1 MSRKT
6 LQDDE
11 NNAVCVRYAQTG
23 SLRAV
28 ASEYGISP
36 MRVKRLWEALGEQ
49 QQQVLRASVEDLR
62 QEVETTIVRS
72 ELTGDYLERVIK
84 ARDAAIAELWARLS
98 DAKLRRA
105 MSDKNLI
112 AACKTLYDMSS
123 GAEKRQSEPN
133 DLFMV
138 LNQRIHNEINHN
150 YYIQEHG
157 TTEAD
162 GSDSGN

>member
-1 MSRKT
+1 MGG
-6 LQDDE
+6 
-11 NNAVCVRYAQTG
+11 VG
-23 SLRAV
+23 RA
-28 ASEYGISP
+28 AATSAAGIG
-36 MRVKRLWEALGEQ
+36 RGL
-49 QQQVLRASVEDLR
+49 
-62 QEVETTIVRS
+62 EVETTIVRS

-138 LNQRIHNEINHN
+138 LNQRIHNEINHK

>member
-1 MSRKT
+1 
-6 LQDDE
+6 
-11 NNAVCVRYAQTG
+11 
-23 SLRAV
+23 
-28 ASEYGISP
+28 

-112 AACKTLYDMSS
+112 ASCKTL
-123 GAEKRQSEPN
+123 
-133 DLFMV
+133 
-138 LNQRIHNEINHN
+138 I
-150 YYIQEHG
+150 
-157 TTEAD
+157 
-162 GSDSGN
+162 

>member
-11 NNAVCVRYAQTG
+11 KNAVCVRYAQTG

-112 AACKTLYDMSS
+112 AACKTLYDM
-123 GAEKRQSEPN
+123 KRGRKATVRTERLVHGIEPAYSQRNQSQLLHTRAWN
-133 DLFMV
+133 DRGRRF
-138 LNQRIHNEINHN
+138 R
-150 YYIQEHG
+150 
-157 TTEAD
+157 
-162 GSDSGN
+162 

>member
-11 NNAVCVRYAQTG
+11 KNAVCVRYAQTG

-72 ELTGDYLERVIK
+72 GMRLLPNYGRVCRTRSCAGPCPIK
-84 ARDAAIAELWARLS
+84 I
-98 DAKLRRA
+98 
-105 MSDKNLI
+105 
-112 AACKTLYDMSS
+112 
-123 GAEKRQSEPN
+123 
-133 DLFMV
+133 
-138 LNQRIHNEINHN
+138 
-150 YYIQEHG
+150 
-157 TTEAD
+157 
-162 GSDSGN
+162 

>member
-1 MSRKT
+1 MPRKT

-11 NNAVCVRYAQTG
+11 KNAVCVRYAQTG

-62 QEVETTIVRS
+62 QEVETKIVRS

-84 ARDAAIAELWARLS
+84 ARLS
-98 DAKLRRA
+98 DVKLRRA

-157 TTEAD
+157 TTETD
-162 GSDSGN
+162 DSDSGN

>member
-11 NNAVCVRYAQTG
+11 KNAVCVRYAQTG

-36 MRVKRLWEALGEQ
+36 MRVKQFVGGRW
-49 QQQVLRASVEDLR
+49 ASSSNKCCGHRVEDLR

-150 YYIQEHG
+150 YYIQRAWNDRG
-157 TTEAD
+157 RRFR
-162 GSDSGN
+162 

>member
-11 NNAVCVRYAQTG
+11 KNAVCVRYAQTG

-84 ARDAAIAELWARLS
+84 ARDAVL
-98 DAKLRRA
+98 
-105 MSDKNLI
+105 
-112 AACKTLYDMSS
+112 
-123 GAEKRQSEPN
+123 PN
-133 DLFMV
+133 YGRV
-138 LNQRIHNEINHN
+138 CRTRSCAGPCPIKI
-150 YYIQEHG
+150 
-157 TTEAD
+157 
-162 GSDSGN
+162 

>member
-1 MSRKT
+1 
-6 LQDDE
+6 
-11 NNAVCVRYAQTG
+11 
-23 SLRAV
+23 
-28 ASEYGISP
+28 
-36 MRVKRLWEALGEQ
+36 
-49 QQQVLRASVEDLR
+49 
-62 QEVETTIVRS
+62 
-72 ELTGDYLERVIK
+72 
-84 ARDAAIAELWARLS
+84 
-98 DAKLRRA
+98 

-112 AACKTLYDMSS
+112 AACQTLYDMSS

>member
-11 NNAVCVRYAQTG
+11 KNAVCVRYAQTG

-62 QEVETTIVRS
+62 QEVEGCGYCRIMGASVGREAAQGHVR
-72 ELTGDYLERVIK
+72 
-84 ARDAAIAELWARLS
+84 
-98 DAKLRRA
+98 
-105 MSDKNLI
+105 
-112 AACKTLYDMSS
+112 
-123 GAEKRQSEPN
+123 
-133 DLFMV
+133 
-138 LNQRIHNEINHN
+138 
-150 YYIQEHG
+150 
-157 TTEAD
+157 
-162 GSDSGN
+162 

>member
-11 NNAVCVRYAQTG
+11 KNAVCVRYAQTG

-84 ARDAAIAELWARLS
+84 ARLL
-98 DAKLRRA
+98 
-105 MSDKNLI
+105 
-112 AACKTLYDMSS
+112 
-123 GAEKRQSEPN
+123 PN
-133 DLFMV
+133 YGRV
-138 LNQRIHNEINHN
+138 CRTRSCAGPCPIKI
-150 YYIQEHG
+150 
-157 TTEAD
+157 
-162 GSDSGN
+162 

>member
-1 MSRKT
+1 MPRKT

-11 NNAVCVRYAQTG
+11 KNAVCVRYAQTG

-49 QQQVLRASVEDLR
+49 QQVLRASVEDLR
-62 QEVETTIVRS
+62 QEVETKIVRN
-72 ELTGDYLERVIK
+72 ELTGDYPERVIK

-98 DAKLRRA
+98 DVKLRRA

-157 TTEAD
+157 TTETD
-162 GSDSGN
+162 DSDSGN

>member
-11 NNAVCVRYAQTG
+11 KNAVCVRYAQTG

-112 AACKTLYDMSS
+112 AACK
-123 GAEKRQSEPN
+123 N
-133 DLFMV
+133 V
-138 LNQRIHNEINHN
+138 V
-150 YYIQEHG
+150 
-157 TTEAD
+157 
-162 GSDSGN
+162 